1 MKNVYSIKCT
11 QLTPTHE
18 EETIGYEDTLE
29 KFESVTSEEWF
40 IIRGVSRLFET
51 IVLGGL
57 SLYAISEMARYL
69 GIEVDYPA
77 LFSQISEAI
86 QNLLTFINT
95 HLPG

>member
-1 MKNVYSIKCT
+1 MTTVGDMMDRIFAFIQSADLRTVVDVVVIAM
-11 QLTPTHE
+11 
-18 EETIGYEDTLE
+18 I
-29 KFESVTSEEWF
+29 VWF

-57 SLYAISEMARYL
+57 SLYAISEMARCL

>member
-1 MKNVYSIKCT
+1 MTTVGDMMDRIFAFIQSADLRTVVDVVVIAM
-11 QLTPTHE
+11 
-18 EETIGYEDTLE
+18 I
-29 KFESVTSEEWF
+29 VWF

-57 SLYAISEMARYL
+57 SLYVISEMARYL

-86 QNLLTFINT
+86 QNLLAFINT

>member
-1 MKNVYSIKCT
+1 MTTVGDMMDRIFAFIQSADLRTVVDVVVIAM
-11 QLTPTHE
+11 
-18 EETIGYEDTLE
+18 I
-29 KFESVTSEEWF
+29 VWF

-57 SLYAISEMARYL
+57 SLYAISELARYL

-86 QNLLTFINT
+86 QNLLAFINT

>member
-1 MKNVYSIKCT
+1 MTTVGDMMDRIFAFIQSADLRTVVDVVVIAM
-11 QLTPTHE
+11 
-18 EETIGYEDTLE
+18 I
-29 KFESVTSEEWF
+29 VWF

-51 IVLGGL
+51 IVLSGL

>member
-1 MKNVYSIKCT
+1 MTTVGDMMDRIFAFIQSADLRTVVDVVVIAM
-11 QLTPTHE
+11 
-18 EETIGYEDTLE
+18 I
-29 KFESVTSEEWF
+29 VWF

-57 SLYAISEMARYL
+57 SLYTISEMARYL

>member
-1 MKNVYSIKCT
+1 MTTVGDMMDRIFAFIQSADLRTVVDVVVIAM
-11 QLTPTHE
+11 
-18 EETIGYEDTLE
+18 I
-29 KFESVTSEEWF
+29 VWF

-57 SLYAISEMARYL
+57 SLYAISEMTRYL

-86 QNLLTFINT
+86 QNLLAFINT

>member
-1 MKNVYSIKCT
+1 MTTVGDMMDRIFAFIQSADLRTVVDVVVIAM
-11 QLTPTHE
+11 
-18 EETIGYEDTLE
+18 I
-29 KFESVTSEEWF
+29 VWF

-57 SLYAISEMARYL
+57 SLYAISEMVRYL

-86 QNLLTFINT
+86 QNLLAFINT

>member
-1 MKNVYSIKCT
+1 MTTVGDMMDRIFAFIQSADLRTVVDVVVIAM
-11 QLTPTHE
+11 
-18 EETIGYEDTLE
+18 I
-29 KFESVTSEEWF
+29 VWF
-40 IIRGVSRLFET
+40 IIRLFET

-86 QNLLTFINT
+86 QNLLAFINT

>member
-1 MKNVYSIKCT
+1 MTTVGDMMDRIFAFIQSADLRTVVVVVIAM
-11 QLTPTHE
+11 
-18 EETIGYEDTLE
+18 I
-29 KFESVTSEEWF
+29 VWF

-86 QNLLTFINT
+86 QNLLAFINT

>member
-1 MKNVYSIKCT
+1 MTTVGDMMDRIFAFIQSADLRTVVDVVVIAM
-11 QLTPTHE
+11 
-18 EETIGYEDTLE
+18 I
-29 KFESVTSEEWF
+29 VWF

-51 IVLGGL
+51 IVLGGRRL
-57 SLYAISEMARYL
+57 FAISEMARYL

>member
-1 MKNVYSIKCT
+1 MTTVGDMMDRIFAFIQSADLRTVVDVVVIAM
-11 QLTPTHE
+11 
-18 EETIGYEDTLE
+18 I
-29 KFESVTSEEWF
+29 VWF

-57 SLYAISEMARYL
+57 TLNSNSEMARYL

-86 QNLLTFINT
+86 QNLLAFINT

>member
-1 MKNVYSIKCT
+1 MTTVGDMMDRIFAFIQSADLRTVVDVVVIAM
-11 QLTPTHE
+11 
-18 EETIGYEDTLE
+18 I
-29 KFESVTSEEWF
+29 VWF

-51 IVLGGL
+51 IVFGGL

-86 QNLLTFINT
+86 QNLLAFINT

>member
-1 MKNVYSIKCT
+1 MTTVGDMMDRIFAFIQSADLRTVVDVVVIAM
-11 QLTPTHE
+11 
-18 EETIGYEDTLE
+18 I
-29 KFESVTSEEWF
+29 VWF

-51 IVLGGL
+51 IVLAGL

>member
-1 MKNVYSIKCT
+1 MTTVGDMMDRIFAFIQSADLRTVVDVVVIAM
-11 QLTPTHE
+11 
-18 EETIGYEDTLE
+18 I
-29 KFESVTSEEWF
+29 VWF

-57 SLYAISEMARYL
+57 SLYAISEMAGYL

>member
-1 MKNVYSIKCT
+1 MTTVGDMMDRIFAFIQSADLRTVVDVVVIAM
-11 QLTPTHE
+11 
-18 EETIGYEDTLE
+18 I
-29 KFESVTSEEWF
+29 VWF

-57 SLYAISEMARYL
+57 SLYTISEMARYL

-86 QNLLTFINT
+86 QNLLAFINT

>member
-1 MKNVYSIKCT
+1 MTTVGDMMDRIFAFIQSADLRTVVDVVVIAM
-11 QLTPTHE
+11 
-18 EETIGYEDTLE
+18 I
-29 KFESVTSEEWF
+29 VWF

-57 SLYAISEMARYL
+57 SLYAISKMARYL

-86 QNLLTFINT
+86 QNLLAFINT